1 MPHKLYKIKNNI
13 YVIKY
18 LFYYKI
24 LKLSFD
30 NYYIDK
36 YKKEFEN
43 YNRLLPHSK
52 NICNVEN
59 FNKIIYLE
67 NISIDDYFEI
77 LILDNKIKISFS
89 SFYTNLPKKTNFVC
103 LVSDYN
109 DKNLTFDKVILRCG
123 LNNIDA
129 YMYNILFNR
138 YKASSSFNFKHCD
151 FKVNN
156 ILILENG
163 DASIFDLDFSIFI
176 KNNHYID
183 IYNYDVNLYLDMPD
197 GARISGDF
205 LDIFDNYLLSISIIY
220 TQHITRSKIILS
232 KMKKFVSE
240 NENIAE
246 FYKIFIIIFANL
258 LEYCQIKISV
268 EEYNKLLRYS
278 YIIKVLNDLK
288 KINVD
293 VDDTNTNTYTNAFIF
308 IEKILLQMSL
318 MNMIFNK
325 YIMNNI

>member
-1 MPHKLYKIKNNI
+1 MPYKLYKIKNNI
-13 YVIKY
+13 FVVKY

-30 NYYIDK
+30 NYFIDK

-43 YNRLLPHSK
+43 YNILLPHSK

-89 SFYTNLPKKTNFVC
+89 KFYTNLPKNTNFIC
-103 LVSDYN
+103 LICDFN
-109 DKNLTFDKVILRCG
+109 PKNETFDKIIKKYG
-123 LNNIDA
+123 LNNVDA

-138 YKASSSFNFKHCD
+138 YKASHSFNFKHCD
-151 FKVNN
+151 FKLNN
-156 ILILENG
+156 VLILENG

-183 IYNYDVNLYLDMPD
+183 IYNYDVNLYLDMSE
-197 GARISGDF
+197 GARVSGDF

-220 TQHITRSKIILS
+220 TQDIYRSKIILS
-232 KMKKFVSE
+232 KMKRFVSD
-240 NENIAE
+240 NTNVAE
-246 FYKIFIIIFANL
+246 FYKIFVVIFANL
-258 LEYCQIKISV
+258 LEYCQTKISI
-268 EEYNKLLRYS
+268 EQYNRLLKYS
-278 YIIKVLNDLK
+278 YITKVLNDLRK
-288 KINVD
+288 VNLC
-293 VDDTNTNTYTNAFIF
+293 NTYTNTFIF
-308 IEKILLQMSL
+308 IEKILLQMSV

>member
-1 MPHKLYKIKNNI
+1 MPYKLYKIKNNI

-18 LFYYKI
+18 LFYHKI

-30 NYYIDK
+30 DYYIDK

-43 YNRLLPHSK
+43 YNRLLSYSK
-52 NICNVEN
+52 DICNVEN

-67 NISIDDYFEI
+67 NISRNDYFEI
-77 LILDNKIKISFS
+77 LILDNKIQVNFS
-89 SFYTNLPKKTNFVC
+89 KVNDNLQGKKNFIC
-103 LVSDYN
+103 LICDYN
-109 DKNLTFDKVILRCG
+109 LKNLTFDKLILKYG
-123 LNNIDA
+123 LNNVDA

-138 YKASSSFNFKHCD
+138 HKAAASFNFRHCD

-163 DASIFDLDFSIFI
+163 DASIFDLDFSIFV

-183 IYNYDVNLYLDMPD
+183 IYNYDVNLYLDMPE
-197 GARISGDF
+197 GARVSGDF

-220 TQHITRSKIILS
+220 TQDILRSKIILS
-232 KMKKFVSE
+232 KMKKFISE
-240 NENIAE
+240 NTNIAQ
-246 FYKIFIIIFANL
+246 FYKIFVIIFANL
-258 LEYCQIKISV
+258 LEYCQTKISV

-278 YIIKVLNDLK
+278 HIIKVLNDLK
-288 KINVD
+288 KINISEQYTD
-293 VDDTNTNTYTNAFIF
+293 VYKDAFIF
-308 IEKILLQMSL
+308 IEKILLQISV

-325 YIMNNI
+325 YII

>member
-1 MPHKLYKIKNNI
+1 MPHKLYKIKNN
-13 YVIKY
+13 VFVVKY

-24 LKLSFD
+24 LKFSVD
-30 NYYIDK
+30 NHYIDK

-43 YNRLLPHSK
+43 YERLLPYSK

-77 LILDNKIKISFS
+77 LILDNKIKLSFS
-89 SFYTNLPKKTNFVC
+89 KFYSKISPNTNFVC
-103 LVSDYN
+103 LISDFN
-109 DKNLTFDKVILRCG
+109 IKNETFDKTIKKYG

-129 YMYNILFNR
+129 YLYNILFNR
-138 YKASSSFNFKHCD
+138 YKASRSFNFKHCD

-220 TQHITRSKIILS
+220 TQDIARSKIILS
-232 KMKKFVSE
+232 KMKRFVLD
-240 NENIAE
+240 NPDVAE
-246 FYKIFIIIFANL
+246 FYKIFVIIFANL
-258 LEYCQIKISV
+258 LDYCQHKIYI
-268 EEYNKLLRYS
+268 EEYNRLLKYS
-278 YIIKVLNDLK
+278 HIIKVLNDLR
-288 KINVD
+288 KINI
-293 VDDTNTNTYTNAFIF
+293 NEQYNAYTSAFIF
-308 IEKILLQMSL
+308 IEKILLQISV
-318 MNMIFNK
+318 MNITFNK
-325 YIMNNI
+325 YIVTV

>member
-13 YVIKY
+13 YVVKY

-30 NYYIDK
+30 NHYIDK

-43 YNRLLPHSK
+43 YKRLLSNSK

-67 NISIDDYFEI
+67 NISIDNYFEI
-77 LILDNKIKISFS
+77 LILDNKIKIFFS
-89 SFYTNLPKKTNFVC
+89 SFYNNLPQKTNFVC
-103 LVSDYN
+103 LIGDYN
-109 DKNLTFDKVILRCG
+109 INNLTFDKRILRYG

-129 YMYNILFNR
+129 YIYNILFNR
-138 YKASSSFNFKHCD
+138 YKASSSCNFKHCD
-151 FKVNN
+151 FKINN

-163 DASIFDLDFSIFI
+163 DASIFDLDFSVFV
-176 KNNHYID
+176 KNNDYID
-183 IYNYDVNLYLDMPD
+183 IYDYDVNLYLDMQD
-197 GARISGDF
+197 GARVSGDF

-220 TQHITRSKIILS
+220 TQDITRSKIILS

-246 FYKIFIIIFANL
+246 FYKIFVIIFANL
-258 LEYCQIKISV
+258 LDYCQYKIYI
-268 EEYNKLLRYS
+268 EEYNRLLKYS
-278 YIIKVLNDLK
+278 NIIKVLNDLR
-288 KINVD
+288 KINVCD
-293 VDDTNTNTYTNAFIF
+293 LYKDAFIF

-325 YIMNNI
+325 YIV

>member
-43 YNRLLPHSK
+43 YNRLLPYSK

-67 NISIDDYFEI
+67 NISINDYFEI

-89 SFYTNLPKKTNFVC
+89 KFHNNFPKNTNFIC

-109 DKNLTFDKVILRCG
+109 EKNLTFDKVILRYG

-176 KNNHYID
+176 KKNHYID

-197 GARISGDF
+197 GARVSGDF

-232 KMKKFVSE
+232 KMKTFVSE

-246 FYKIFIIIFANL
+246 FYKIFVIIFANL
-258 LEYCQIKISV
+258 LEYCQTKISV
-268 EEYNKLLRYS
+268 EEYNMLLKYS
-278 YIIKVLNDLK
+278 HITKVLNDLR
-288 KINVD
+288 KINVCD
-293 VDDTNTNTYTNAFIF
+293 LYTDAFIF
-308 IEKILLQMSL
+308 IEKILLQMSV
-318 MNMIFNK
+318 MNMLFNK
-325 YIMNNI
+325 YVV

>member
-43 YNRLLPHSK
+43 YNRLLPYSK

-67 NISIDDYFEI
+67 NISISDYFEI

-89 SFYTNLPKKTNFVC
+89 KFNNNFPKNTNFIC
-103 LVSDYN
+103 LISDFN
-109 DKNLTFDKVILRCG
+109 PKNETFDKVILRCG
-123 LNNIDA
+123 LNNADA

-138 YKASSSFNFKHCD
+138 YKASNTFNFKHCD

-163 DASIFDLDFSIFI
+163 DASIFDLDFSIFL
-176 KNNHYID
+176 KNHNYID
-183 IYNYDVNLYLDMPD
+183 IYDYDVNLYLDMPE
-197 GARISGDF
+197 GARVSGNF

-220 TQHITRSKIILS
+220 TQDRTRSKIILT
-232 KMKKFVSE
+232 KMKKLVSE

-258 LEYCQIKISV
+258 LEYCQTKISV

-288 KINVD
+288 KINVCD
-293 VDDTNTNTYTNAFIF
+293 LYTNTYKAAFIF

-325 YIMNNI
+325 YVV

>member
-43 YNRLLPHSK
+43 YNRLLPYSK

-67 NISIDDYFEI
+67 NISINDYFEI
-77 LILDNKIKISFS
+77 LILDNKIKINFS
-89 SFYTNLPKKTNFVC
+89 SFYNNLPKKTNFVC
-103 LVSDYN
+103 LVSDFN
-109 DKNLTFDKVILRCG
+109 LKNETFDKIIKTRG
-123 LNNIDA
+123 LNNVDA

-138 YKASSSFNFKHCD
+138 YKASISFNFKHCD

-163 DASIFDLDFSIFI
+163 DASIFDLDFSIFV

-197 GARISGDF
+197 GARVSGDF

-232 KMKKFVSE
+232 KMKRFVSD

-246 FYKIFIIIFANL
+246 FYKIFVIIFANL
-258 LEYCQIKISV
+258 LEYCQTKISV
-268 EEYNKLLRYS
+268 EEYNMLLKYS
-278 YIIKVLNDLK
+278 HITKVLNDLK
-288 KINVD
+288 KIIA
-293 VDDTNTNTYTNAFIF
+293 DDLYTNNTYTDAFIF
-308 IEKILLQMSL
+308 IEKILLQMSI
-318 MNMIFNK
+318 MNISFNK
-325 YIMNNI
+325 YIITV

>member
-30 NYYIDK
+30 NHYIDK

-43 YNRLLPHSK
+43 YKRLLTYSK
-52 NICNVEN
+52 NVCNVEN

-89 SFYTNLPKKTNFVC
+89 SFYNTLPKNTNFVC
-103 LVSDYN
+103 LICDYN
-109 DKNLTFDKVILRCG
+109 IKNLTFDKLILRCG

-138 YKASSSFNFKHCD
+138 YKASQSFNFKHCD
-151 FKVNN
+151 FKINN

-220 TQHITRSKIILS
+220 TQDITRSKIILS

-240 NENIAE
+240 NKNIAE
-246 FYKIFIIIFANL
+246 FYKIFVIIFANL
-258 LEYCQIKISV
+258 LEYCQTKISV
-268 EEYNKLLRYS
+268 EQYNLLLRYS
-278 YIIKVLNDLK
+278 HIIKVLNDLR
-288 KINVD
+288 KINLCD
-293 VDDTNTNTYTNAFIF
+293 LYTDAFSF
-308 IEKILLQMSL
+308 IEKILLQMSV

-325 YIMNNI
+325 YVV

>member
-1 MPHKLYKIKNNI
+1 MPHKLYKIKNN
-13 YVIKY
+13 VFVVKY

-24 LKLSFD
+24 LKFSID
-30 NYYIDK
+30 DYYIDK

-43 YNRLLPHSK
+43 YNKLLPHSK

-67 NISIDDYFEI
+67 NISINDYFEI
-77 LILDNKIKISFS
+77 MILTNTIKLSFS
-89 SFYTNLPKKTNFVC
+89 DFYSKIPPNTNFVC
-103 LVSDYN
+103 LVSDFN
-109 DKNLTFDKVILRCG
+109 IKNETFDKTIKKYG
-123 LNNIDA
+123 LNIIDA
-129 YMYNILFNR
+129 YIYNILFNR
-138 YKASSSFNFKHCD
+138 HKASVSFNFKHCD

-183 IYNYDVNLYLDMPD
+183 IFNYDVNLYLDMPE

-220 TQHITRSKIILS
+220 TQDIYRSKIILS
-232 KMKKFVSE
+232 KMKRFVLDSPDV
-240 NENIAE
+240 AE
-246 FYKIFIIIFANL
+246 FYKIFVIIFANL
-258 LEYCQIKISV
+258 LDYCQYKIYI
-268 EEYNKLLRYS
+268 EEYNRLLKYS
-278 YIIKVLNDLK
+278 SIIKVLNDLR
-288 KINVD
+288 KINI
-293 VDDTNTNTYTNAFIF
+293 NEQYNTYTSAFIF
-308 IEKILLQMSL
+308 IEKILLQMSV

-325 YIMNNI
+325 YII

>member
-1 MPHKLYKIKNNI
+1 MSYKLYKIKKNI
-13 YVIKY
+13 YVVKY

-43 YNRLLPHSK
+43 YKRLLLFSK
-52 NICNVEN
+52 NVCNVEN

-77 LILDNKIKISFS
+77 LILDNKLKISFS
-89 SFYTNLPKKTNFVC
+89 NFYINLPKNTNFIC
-103 LVSDYN
+103 LICDYN
-109 DKNLTFDKVILRCG
+109 LKNLTFDKLILKYG
-123 LNNIDA
+123 LNNVDA

-138 YKASSSFNFKHCD
+138 YKASLSFNFKHCD
-151 FKVNN
+151 FKINN

-163 DASIFDLDFSIFI
+163 DASIFDLDFSLFV
-176 KNNHYID
+176 KNNYYID

-205 LDIFDNYLLSISIIY
+205 LDLFDNYLLSVSIIY
-220 TQHITRSKIILS
+220 TQGIFRSKIILS

-258 LEYCQIKISV
+258 LEYCQTKLSV
-268 EEYNKLLRYS
+268 DEYNRLLRYL
-278 YIIKVLNDLK
+278 YIKKVLNDLR
-288 KINVD
+288 KIDLSNA
-293 VDDTNTNTYTNAFIF
+293 YTDAFIF
-308 IEKILLQMSL
+308 IEKTLLKISV
-318 MNMIFNK
+318 MNISFNQ
-325 YIMNNI
+325 YIINNNLE